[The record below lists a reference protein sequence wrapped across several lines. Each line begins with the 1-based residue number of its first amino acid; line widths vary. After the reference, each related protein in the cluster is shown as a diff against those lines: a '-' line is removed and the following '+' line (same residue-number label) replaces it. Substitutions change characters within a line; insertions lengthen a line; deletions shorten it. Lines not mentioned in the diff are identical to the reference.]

1 MNNFLKIFLEV
12 IGVTLPIFA
21 VIAVGFFIKKKGI
34 IKDQHV
40 PLLNKL
46 TYNFGLSSLVFLNIA
61 ENKLKEIFDVNI
73 LKVIFP
79 TYFLF
84 LIIVFL
90 SFYFLKIKNQ
100 TKGAAI
106 VSTYRSNMAFIGMPV
121 LLYAYGSLA
130 TAKASIVI
138 ACLLPLNILTTALFL
153 RLSNTQDSKGK
164 DRKTGIKKLVIEI
177 ITDPVIIAVIAGL
190 IISYFSYEIPA
201 PIFKFFEILSSLAVP
216 LALISIGA
224 SFKFSHIKSNIK
236 YLSLISFGKLILLP
250 LLSLVFSI
258 FIFKVGK
265 LDRDIICILCA
276 MPLAVA
282 TFIQSE
288 RYKSDTDFVS
298 SALIITTLISAVT
311 ITAWLF
317 ILKLI

>member
-1 MNNFLKIFLEV
+1 MT
-12 IGVTLPIFA
+12 GVTLPIFA

-34 IKDQHV
+34 IKDQNV

-90 SFYFLKIKNQ
+90 SFYFLKIKNK

-138 ACLLPLNILTTALFL
+138 ASLLPLNILTTALFL
-153 RLSNTQDSKGK
+153 RLLNIQDSK

-177 ITDPVIIAVIAGL
+177 IIDPVLIAVVAGL

-201 PIFKFFEILSSLAVP
+201 PVFKFFEILSNLAVP

-236 YLSLISFGKLILLP
+236 HLSLISFGKLILMP

-288 RYKSDTDFVS
+288 RYNSDTDFVS

-317 ILKLI
+317 ILRLI

>member
-1 MNNFLKIFLEV
+1 V
-12 IGVTLPIFA
+12 TGVTLPIFA

-90 SFYFLKIKNQ
+90 SFYFLKIKNK

-153 RLSNTQDSKGK
+153 RLLNIQDSK

-177 ITDPVIIAVIAGL
+177 ITDPVLIAVIASL

-201 PIFKFFEILSSLAVP
+201 PIFRFFEILASLAVP

-236 YLSLISFGKLILLP
+236 YLSLISFGKLILMP

-258 FIFKVGK
+258 FIFKVGN
-265 LDRDIICILCA
+265 LDRDIICILYA

-288 RYKSDTDFVS
+288 RYNSDTDFVS

-317 ILKLI
+317 ILRLI

>member
-46 TYNFGLSSLVFLNIA
+46 TYNFGLSSLIFLNIA

-90 SFYFLKIKNQ
+90 SFYFLKIKNK

-138 ACLLPLNILTTALFL
+138 ACLLPLNILNTALFL
-153 RLSNTQDSKGK
+153 RLSNIQDSK
-164 DRKTGIKKLVIEI
+164 DRKTDIKKLVIEI

-190 IISYFSYEIPA
+190 LISYFSYEIPA
-201 PIFKFFEILSSLAVP
+201 PIFRFFEILSGIAVP

-236 YLSLISFGKLILLP
+236 YLSVISFGKLILMP

-258 FIFKVGK
+258 FIFKIGN
-265 LDRDIICILCA
+265 LDRDIICLLCA

-288 RYKSDTDFVS
+288 RYNSDTDFVS
-298 SALIITTLISAVT
+298 SALIITTLISSVT

-317 ILKLI
+317 VLRLI

>member
-1 MNNFLKIFLEV
+1 MNNFLRIILEV
-12 IGVTLPIFA
+12 SGVTLPIFA

-34 IKDQHV
+34 IQDQNV
-40 PLLNKL
+40 PFLNKL
-46 TYNFGLSSLVFLNIA
+46 TYDFGLSSLVFLNIA
-61 ENKLKEIFDVNI
+61 ENKLKEIFDIDI

-90 SFYFLKIKNQ
+90 SFYFLKIKNK
-100 TKGAAI
+100 TKSAVI
-106 VSTYRSNMAFIGMPV
+106 VSTFRSNMAFIGMPI

-130 TAKASIVI
+130 TAKASIII
-138 ACLLPLNILTTALFL
+138 ACLLPLNILFTAFFL
-153 RLSNTQDSKGK
+153 KLLNIQNRK
-164 DRKTGIKKLVIEI
+164 DRKTGIKRLVIEI
-177 ITDPVIIAVIAGL
+177 LTDPVIIAVAAGL

-201 PIFKFFEILSSLAVP
+201 PIFKFFEILSGIAVP

-236 YLSLISFGKLILLP
+236 YLSLISFGKLILMP

-258 FIFKVGK
+258 FIFRAGK
-265 LDRDIICILCA
+265 LDRDIIALLFA

-282 TFIQSE
+282 AFIQSE
-288 RYKSDTDFVS
+288 KYNSDTDFVS
-298 SALIITTLISAVT
+298 SALIITTIISAVT

>member
-1 MNNFLKIFLEV
+1 MNNFLKIFFEV
-12 IGVTLPIFA
+12 AGVTLPIFA
-21 VIAVGFFIKKKGI
+21 VIIVGFFIKKKGI
-34 IKDQHV
+34 IKEQHV

-46 TYNFGLSSLVFLNIA
+46 TYNFGLSSLVFLNIT

-90 SFYFLKIKNQ
+90 SFYFLKIKNK
-100 TKGAAI
+100 TKSAII
-106 VSTYRSNMAFIGMPV
+106 VSTYRSNMAYIGMPV

-138 ACLLPLNILTTALFL
+138 ACLLPLNIIFTTLFL
-153 RLSNTQDSKGK
+153 KLLNIQDIK

-177 ITDPVIIAVIAGL
+177 IIDPVLIAVIAGL

-201 PIFKFFEILSSLAVP
+201 PIFKFFEILEGLAVP

-236 YLSLISFGKLILLP
+236 YLSLISFGKLILMP
-250 LLSLVFSI
+250 VLSLVFSI

-265 LDRDIICILCA
+265 LDRDIMCILCA

-288 RYKSDTDFVS
+288 KYNSDTDFVS
-298 SALIITTLISAVT
+298 SALITTTLVSAVT

-317 ILKLI
+317 ILRLI

>member
-1 MNNFLKIFLEV
+1 MNNFLKIILEV

-34 IKDQHV
+34 IKDQDV
-40 PLLNKL
+40 PFLNKL

-61 ENKLKEIFDVNI
+61 ENKLKEIFDVDI

-90 SFYFLKIKNQ
+90 SFYFLKIKNK
-100 TKGAAI
+100 TKSAVI
-106 VSTYRSNMAFIGMPV
+106 VSTFRSNMAFIGMPV

-130 TAKASIVI
+130 TAKASIII
-138 ACLLPLNILTTALFL
+138 ASLLPLNILFTAFFL
-153 RLSNTQDSKGK
+153 RLLNIQDIK

-177 ITDPVIIAVIAGL
+177 ITDPVLIAAIAGL

-201 PIFKFFEILSSLAVP
+201 PIFKFFEILSGIAIP

-236 YLSLISFGKLILLP
+236 YLSLISFGKLILMP

-258 FIFKVGK
+258 FVFKVGK
-265 LDRDIICILCA
+265 LDRDIICLLFA

-288 RYKSDTDFVS
+288 KYNSDTDFVS
-298 SALIITTLISAVT
+298 SALITTTLISAVT

-317 ILKLI
+317 ILRLI

>member
-1 MNNFLKIFLEV
+1 MKNFLKIILEV

-34 IKDQHV
+34 IKDQNV
-40 PLLNKL
+40 PFLNKL
-46 TYNFGLSSLVFLNIA
+46 TYNFGLSSLVFLNIV
-61 ENKLKEIFDVNI
+61 ENKLKEIFDVDI

-90 SFYFLKIKNQ
+90 SFYFLKIKNK
-100 TKGAAI
+100 TKSAVI
-106 VSTYRSNMAFIGMPV
+106 VSTFRSNMAFIGMPV

-138 ACLLPLNILTTALFL
+138 ACLLPLNILFTAFFL
-153 RLSNTQDSKGK
+153 KLLDIHDSK
-164 DRKTGIKKLVIEI
+164 DRKTDIKKLVIEI
-177 ITDPVIIAVIAGL
+177 ITDPVVIAVIAGL
-190 IISYFSYEIPA
+190 IISYFSYEIPS
-201 PIFKFFEILSSLAVP
+201 PIFKFFEILSGIATP

-236 YLSLISFGKLILLP
+236 YLSLISFGKLILMP

-258 FIFKVGK
+258 FIFKIGN
-265 LDRDIICILCA
+265 LDRDIIVLLFA
-276 MPLAVA
+276 MPLAVG

-288 RYKSDTDFVS
+288 KYNSDTDFIS
-298 SALIITTLISAVT
+298 SALITTTLVSAVT

-317 ILKLI
+317 ILRLI

>member
-61 ENKLKEIFDVNI
+61 VNKLKEIFDVNI

-90 SFYFLKIKNQ
+90 SFYFLKIKNK

-138 ACLLPLNILTTALFL
+138 ACLLPLNILSTALFL
-153 RLSNTQDSKGK
+153 RLLNTQDSK

-201 PIFKFFEILSSLAVP
+201 PIFKFFEILASLAVP

-236 YLSLISFGKLILLP
+236 YLSLISFGKLILMP

-258 FIFKVGK
+258 FIFKIGN
-265 LDRDIICILCA
+265 LDRDIICLLFA

-288 RYKSDTDFVS
+288 KYNSDTDFVS
-298 SALIITTLISAVT
+298 SALITTTLISAVT

-317 ILKLI
+317 ILRLI

>member
-46 TYNFGLSSLVFLNIA
+46 TYNFGLSSLIFLNIA

-90 SFYFLKIKNQ
+90 SFYFLKIKNK

-138 ACLLPLNILTTALFL
+138 ACLLPLNILVTALFL
-153 RLSNTQDSKGK
+153 RLSNIQDSK
-164 DRKTGIKKLVIEI
+164 DRKTDIKKLVIEI

-190 IISYFSYEIPA
+190 LISYFSYEIPA
-201 PIFKFFEILSSLAVP
+201 PIFRFFEILSGIAVP

-236 YLSLISFGKLILLP
+236 YLSLISLGKLILLP

-258 FIFKVGK
+258 FIFKVSN
-265 LDRDIICILCA
+265 LDRDIICILFA

-288 RYKSDTDFVS
+288 RYNSDTDFVS
-298 SALIITTLISAVT
+298 SALITTTLISSVT

-317 ILKLI
+317 ILRLI

>member
-1 MNNFLKIFLEV
+1 MNNFLRIILEV
-12 IGVTLPIFA
+12 SGVTLPIFA

-34 IKDQHV
+34 IQDQYV
-40 PLLNKL
+40 PFLNKL
-46 TYNFGLSSLVFLNIA
+46 TYNFGLSSLIFLNIA
-61 ENKLKEIFDVNI
+61 ENKLKEIFDVDI

-90 SFYFLKIKNQ
+90 SFYFLKIKNK
-100 TKGAAI
+100 TKSAVI
-106 VSTYRSNMAFIGMPV
+106 VSTFRSNMAFIGMPI

-138 ACLLPLNILTTALFL
+138 ASLSPLNILFTAFFL
-153 RLSNTQDSKGK
+153 KLLNIKNRK

-177 ITDPVIIAVIAGL
+177 VTDPVIIAVAAGL

-201 PIFKFFEILSSLAVP
+201 PIFKFFEILSGIAIP

-224 SFKFSHIKSNIK
+224 SFKFSHIKNNIK
-236 YLSLISFGKLILLP
+236 YLSLISFGKLILMP

-258 FIFKVGK
+258 LIFKAGK
-265 LDRDIICILCA
+265 LDRDIICLLFA

-288 RYKSDTDFVS
+288 KYNSDTDFVS
-298 SALIITTLISAVT
+298 SALIITTMISAAT

>member
-12 IGVTLPIFA
+12 TGVTLPIFA

-90 SFYFLKIKNQ
+90 SFYFLKIKNK

-153 RLSNTQDSKGK
+153 RLLNIQDSK

-177 ITDPVIIAVIAGL
+177 ITDPVLIAVIAGL

-201 PIFKFFEILSSLAVP
+201 PIFRFFEILASLAVP

-236 YLSLISFGKLILLP
+236 YLSLISFGKLILMP

-258 FIFKVGK
+258 FIFKVGN
-265 LDRDIICILCA
+265 LDRDIICILYA

-288 RYKSDTDFVS
+288 RYNSDTDFVS

-317 ILKLI
+317 ILRLI

>member
-1 MNNFLKIFLEV
+1 MFLL
-12 IGVTLPIFA
+12 
-21 VIAVGFFIKKKGI
+21 
-34 IKDQHV
+34 
-40 PLLNKL
+40 
-46 TYNFGLSSLVFLNIA
+46 
-61 ENKLKEIFDVNI
+61 
-73 LKVIFP
+73 
-79 TYFLF
+79 
-84 LIIVFL
+84 
-90 SFYFLKIKNQ
+90 FYFLKIKNK

-130 TAKASIVI
+130 TAKASIII
-138 ACLLPLNILTTALFL
+138 ASLLPLNILFTVFFL
-153 RLSNTQDSKGK
+153 KLLDIQDSKG
-164 DRKTGIKKLVIEI
+164 RKIEIKKLVIEI
-177 ITDPVIIAVIAGL
+177 ITDPVLIAVMAGL

-201 PIFKFFEILSSLAVP
+201 PIFKFFEILSGIAVP

-236 YLSLISFGKLILLP
+236 YLSLISFGKLILMP

-258 FIFKVGK
+258 FIFKVGN
-265 LDRDIICILCA
+265 LDRDIICLLFA

-288 RYKSDTDFVS
+288 KYNSDTDFVS
-298 SALIITTLISAVT
+298 SALITTTLISAVT

>member
-12 IGVTLPIFA
+12 TGVTLPIFA

-34 IKDQHV
+34 IKDQNV

-90 SFYFLKIKNQ
+90 SFYFLKIKNK

-153 RLSNTQDSKGK
+153 RLLNIQDSK

-177 ITDPVIIAVIAGL
+177 IIDPVLIAVVAGM

-236 YLSLISFGKLILLP
+236 HLSLISFGKLILMP

-288 RYKSDTDFVS
+288 KYNSDTDFVS

-311 ITAWLF
+311 ITGWLF
-317 ILKLI
+317 ILRLI

>member
-1 MNNFLKIFLEV
+1 MNNFLKILLEV
-12 IGVTLPIFA
+12 IGVTIPIFA
-21 VIAVGFFIKKKGI
+21 VIAVGFFVKKKGI

-40 PLLNKL
+40 PVLNKL
-46 TYNFGLSSLVFLNIA
+46 TYDFGLSSLVFLNIT
-61 ENKLKEIFDVNI
+61 ENKLKEIFDANI
-73 LKVIFP
+73 LKVVFP

-84 LIIVFL
+84 LIFVFL
-90 SFYFLKIKNQ
+90 SFYFLKIKNK
-100 TKGAAI
+100 TKSAAI
-106 VSTYRSNMAFIGMPV
+106 VSAYRSNMAFIGMPV

-138 ACLLPLNILTTALFL
+138 ACLLPLNVISTALFFKL
-153 RLSNTQDSKGK
+153 LNIQDNE
-164 DRKTGIKKLVIEI
+164 DRKSGIKKLLIEI

-201 PIFKFFEILSSLAVP
+201 PIFKFFEMLSGIAVP
-216 LALISIGA
+216 LALMSIGA
-224 SFKFSHIKSNIK
+224 SFRFSHIKRNIK

-250 LLSLVFSI
+250 FLSLVFSI
-258 FIFKVGK
+258 FIFKVES
-265 LDRDIICILCA
+265 LDRDIICLLFA

-288 RYKSDTDFVS
+288 KYHSDTDFVS
-298 SALIITTLISAVT
+298 SALISTTLISAVT

-317 ILKLI
+317 VLKLI

>member
-1 MNNFLKIFLEV
+1 LNNFLKIFLEV

-90 SFYFLKIKNQ
+90 SFYFLKIKNK

-138 ACLLPLNILTTALFL
+138 ACLLPLNILFTAFFL
-153 RLSNTQDSKGK
+153 RLLNIRDIK

-177 ITDPVIIAVIAGL
+177 IIDPVLIAVIAGL

-236 YLSLISFGKLILLP
+236 YLSMISFGKLILMP

-258 FIFKVGK
+258 FIFKIGN
-265 LDRDIICILCA
+265 LDRDIICLLCA

-288 RYKSDTDFVS
+288 RYNSDTDFVS
-298 SALIITTLISAVT
+298 SALITTTLISSVT

-317 ILKLI
+317 VLRLI

>member
-1 MNNFLKIFLEV
+1 MNNFLRIIFEV
-12 IGVTLPIFA
+12 LGITLPIFA
-21 VIAVGFFIKKKGI
+21 VIVVGFIIKKKGI
-34 IKDQHV
+34 IQDQHV
-40 PLLNKL
+40 PFLNKL
-46 TYNFGLSSLVFLNIA
+46 TYNFGLSSLIFLSIA
-61 ENKLKEIFDVNI
+61 ANKLKEIFDADI
-73 LKVIFP
+73 LKVIFS

-90 SFYFLKIKNQ
+90 SFYFLKIKNK
-100 TKGAAI
+100 TKSAVI
-106 VSTYRSNMAFIGMPV
+106 VSTFRSNMAFIGMPI

-138 ACLLPLNILTTALFL
+138 ASLTPLNILFTAFFL
-153 RLSNTQDSKGK
+153 KLLEIKNGK
-164 DRKTGIKKLVIEI
+164 DRKTGIKNIVIEI
-177 ITDPVIIAVIAGL
+177 ITDPVMIAVAAGL

-201 PIFKFFEILSSLAVP
+201 PIFKFFEILSGIAIP

-236 YLSLISFGKLILLP
+236 YLSLISFGKLILMP
-250 LLSLVFSI
+250 LLSLAFSI
-258 FIFKVGK
+258 FIFKAGN
-265 LDRDIICILCA
+265 LDRDIICLLFA

-288 RYKSDTDFVS
+288 KYNSDTDFVS
-298 SALIITTLISAVT
+298 SALIITTIISAVT

>member
-61 ENKLKEIFDVNI
+61 VNKLKEIFDVNI

-90 SFYFLKIKNQ
+90 SFYFLKIKNK

-153 RLSNTQDSKGK
+153 RLSNIQDSK
-164 DRKTGIKKLVIEI
+164 DRKTDIKKLVIEI

-236 YLSLISFGKLILLP
+236 YLSLISFGKLILMP

-258 FIFKVGK
+258 FIFKVGN
-265 LDRDIICILCA
+265 LDRDIICLLFA

-288 RYKSDTDFVS
+288 KYNSDTDFVS
-298 SALIITTLISAVT
+298 SALITTTLISAVT

-317 ILKLI
+317 ILRLI

>member
-12 IGVTLPIFA
+12 IGVTIPIFA
-21 VIAVGFFIKKKGI
+21 VVAVGFFIKKKGI
-34 IKDQHV
+34 IEDQHV
-40 PLLNKL
+40 PILNKL

-84 LIIVFL
+84 LIIAFL
-90 SFYFLKIKNQ
+90 SFYFLKIENK

-153 RLSNTQDSKGK
+153 KLLNIRDNK
-164 DRKTGIKKLVIEI
+164 DHKTGIKKLVIEI
-177 ITDPVIIAVIAGL
+177 ITDPVLIAVIAGL

-224 SFKFSHIKSNIK
+224 SFKFSHIKSNFK

-250 LLSLVFSI
+250 LLSIVFSI

-276 MPLAVA
+276 MPVAVA

-288 RYKSDTDFVS
+288 RYNSDTDFVS
-298 SALIITTLISAVT
+298 SALIITTLVSAVT

-317 ILKLI
+317 ILRLI

>member
-90 SFYFLKIKNQ
+90 SFYFLKIKNK
-100 TKGAAI
+100 TKGAVI

-138 ACLLPLNILTTALFL
+138 ACLLPLNILFTALFL
-153 RLSNTQDSKGK
+153 RLLNIQDIK

-177 ITDPVIIAVIAGL
+177 IIDPVLIAVIAGL

-201 PIFKFFEILSSLAVP
+201 PIFKFFEILSGLAVP

-236 YLSLISFGKLILLP
+236 YLSLISFGKLILMP

-258 FIFKVGK
+258 FIFKVGN
-265 LDRDIICILCA
+265 LDRDIICLLFA

-288 RYKSDTDFVS
+288 KYNSDTDFVS
-298 SALIITTLISAVT
+298 SALITTTLISAVT

-317 ILKLI
+317 ILRLI

>member
-79 TYFLF
+79 SYFIF

-90 SFYFLKIKNQ
+90 SFYFLKIKNKR
-100 TKGAAI
+100 KGAVI
-106 VSTYRSNMAFIGMPV
+106 VSTYRSNMAFIGMPL

-138 ACLLPLNILTTALFL
+138 ACLLPLNILFTAFFL
-153 RLSNTQDSKGK
+153 GLSNIQDSK

-236 YLSLISFGKLILLP
+236 YLSLISFGKLILMP

-258 FIFKVGK
+258 FIFKVSK
-265 LDRDIICILCA
+265 LDRDIICLLFA

-288 RYKSDTDFVS
+288 KYNSDTDFVS

-317 ILKLI
+317 ILRLI

>member
-1 MNNFLKIFLEV
+1 
-12 IGVTLPIFA
+12 
-21 VIAVGFFIKKKGI
+21 
-34 IKDQHV
+34 
-40 PLLNKL
+40 
-46 TYNFGLSSLVFLNIA
+46 
-61 ENKLKEIFDVNI
+61 
-73 LKVIFP
+73 
-79 TYFLF
+79 
-84 LIIVFL
+84 
-90 SFYFLKIKNQ
+90 
-100 TKGAAI
+100 
-106 VSTYRSNMAFIGMPV
+106 MAFIGMPV

-138 ACLLPLNILTTALFL
+138 ACLLPLNILFTAFFL
-153 RLSNTQDSKGK
+153 RLLNIRDIK

-177 ITDPVIIAVIAGL
+177 IIDPVLIAVIAGL

-201 PIFKFFEILSSLAVP
+201 PIFKFFEILSSLAIP

-236 YLSLISFGKLILLP
+236 YLSMISFGKLILMP

-258 FIFKVGK
+258 FIFKIGN
-265 LDRDIICILCA
+265 LDRDIICLLCA

-288 RYKSDTDFVS
+288 RYNSDTDFVS
-298 SALIITTLISAVT
+298 SALITTTLISSVT

-317 ILKLI
+317 VLRLI

>member
-1 MNNFLKIFLEV
+1 MNNFLRMILEV
-12 IGVTLPIFA
+12 LGVTLPIFA

-34 IKDQHV
+34 IKDQNV
-40 PLLNKL
+40 PFLNKL
-46 TYNFGLSSLVFLNIA
+46 TYDFGLSSLIFLNIA

-90 SFYFLKIKNQ
+90 SFYFLKIKNK
-100 TKGAAI
+100 TKSAVI
-106 VSTYRSNMAFIGMPV
+106 VSTFRSNMAFIGMPV

-130 TAKASIVI
+130 TAKASIAI
-138 ACLLPLNILTTALFL
+138 ACLLPLNILFTVFFL
-153 RLSNTQDSKGK
+153 KLLNIQDNK

-177 ITDPVIIAVIAGL
+177 ITDPVIIAVAAGL

-201 PIFKFFEILSSLAVP
+201 PIFKFFEILSGIAVP

-224 SFKFSHIKSNIK
+224 SFKFSHIKSNIR
-236 YLSLISFGKLILLP
+236 YLSLISFAKLILMP

-258 FIFKVGK
+258 FIFKIGK
-265 LDRDIICILCA
+265 LDRDIICLLFA

-282 TFIQSE
+282 AFIQSE
-288 RYKSDTDFVS
+288 KYKSDTDFVS
-298 SALIITTLISAVT
+298 SALIITTVISAVT

-317 ILKLI
+317 VLRLI

>member
-34 IKDQHV
+34 IKDQNV
-40 PLLNKL
+40 PFLNKV
-46 TYNFGLSSLVFLNIA
+46 TYNFGLSSLVFLNII
-61 ENKLKEIFDVNI
+61 ENKLKEIFDIDI

-90 SFYFLKIKNQ
+90 SFYFLKIKNK

-153 RLSNTQDSKGK
+153 RLSDIQDIK

-177 ITDPVIIAVIAGL
+177 ITDPVVIAVIAGL

-224 SFKFSHIKSNIK
+224 SFKFSHIKNNIK

-258 FIFKVGK
+258 FIFKVGN
-265 LDRDIICILCA
+265 LNRDIICILYA

-288 RYKSDTDFVS
+288 KYNSDTDFVS

-317 ILKLI
+317 ILRLI